1 MKKILSVS
9 ALAIVLGVSSSAMA
23 AGYQLSEYSATG
35 LGRAFAG
42 AGIVGDDYSAIG
54 YNPAGMAV
62 NEKSGMQIGATYVGI
77 RSSVSGSD
85 TFDMNLSNPATAL
98 TGYTRS
104 GTASPYIVRVLPE
117 MFGQYKLNERAT
129 IGFGVY
135 TPFGLATDYKNLW
148 FGNSHALRSEIV
160 GYNFSPSFSYKLLD
174 QLTVAASLNV
184 QYASA
189 KISNKIQKEGST
201 LPIPGLPAGPIY
213 MGDASQAN
221 LEGDDWGVGYTVGVM
236 FEPVKNTRLGVSY
249 RSKVSHKLK
258 GQIDINGLPLGNGEK
273 SISAKITTPEML
285 WITGYH
291 QLTDK
296 IGLSATARWTKW
308 NRFKNLDIY
317 EKAGPAVSKT
327 EENWENTWFYALG
340 MDYALTDKLTFRIGG
355 AYDEPA
361 VKSPENRT
369 ARIPDARRWWAS
381 VGASYERDNW
391 QFDIG
396 YSHLFVKA
404 VEAKHGS
411 SGCSDFNAK
420 YSSNANLVGVNIQYK
435 F

>member
-9 ALAIVLGVSSSAMA
+9 AVAIALSMSGSAWA

-42 AGIVGDDYSAIG
+42 GGMVGDDYSAIG

-77 RSSVSGSD
+77 RSSVKGSVSGQYQMTGPS
-85 TFDMNLSNPATAL
+85 SVAPAPD
-98 TGYTRS
+98 RS
-104 GTASPYIVRVLPE
+104 GDTSPYIVRVLPE
-117 MFGQYKLNERAT
+117 AFGQYKLNDQIT
-129 IGFGVY
+129 LGFGMY
-135 TPFGLATDYKNLW
+135 APFGLATDYKNTW
-148 FGNSHALRSEIV
+148 FGRSHALRSEIL
-160 GYNFSPSFSYKLLD
+160 GYNFSPSISYKPVNWLSLG
-174 QLTVAASLNV
+174 ASVNF
-184 QYASA
+184 QYAAA
-189 KISNKIQKEGST
+189 KLTNGIEKN
-201 LPIPGLPAGPIY
+201 
-213 MGDASQAN
+213 MGVPVYFANSQAN
-221 LEGDDWGVGYTVGVM
+221 LEGDDWGVGYTVGLMV
-236 FEPVKNTRLGVSY
+236 EPVKNTRLGVSY
-249 RSKVSHKLK
+249 RSKISHQLK
-258 GQIDINGLPLGNGEK
+258 GDLKLTGLPAGNGK
-273 SISAKITTPEML
+273 SDIMAKITTPEMI

-308 NRFKNLDIY
+308 NRFKELNIY
-317 EKAGPAVSKT
+317 PTDGGAAVSQT
-327 EENWENTWFYALG
+327 NENWENTWFYALG
-340 MDYALTDKLTFRIGG
+340 ADYALTNKLTFRIGA

-396 YSHLFVKA
+396 YSHIFVKS

-411 SGCSDFNAK
+411 EGTSNFNAK
-420 YSSNANLVGVNIQYK
+420 YSSNANLVGVNVQYK

>member
-1 MKKILSVS
+1 MTKILSVS
-9 ALAIVLGVSSSAMA
+9 AFAIAFGLSAGAMA

-42 AGIVGDDYSAIG
+42 AGVVGDDYSAIG

-77 RSSVSGSD
+77 RSSVNGSD
-85 TFDMNLSNPATAL
+85 TFKMNAATGQ
-98 TGYTRS
+98 TGYVRAD
-104 GTASPYIVRVLPE
+104 GTSPYIVRVLPE
-117 MFGQYKLNERAT
+117 MFGQYKMNDRLT
-129 IGFGVY
+129 LGFGAY
-135 TPFGLATDYKNLW
+135 APYGLATDYKNSW
-148 FGNSHALRSEIV
+148 FGNAHALRSEIV
-160 GYNFSPSFSYKLLD
+160 GYNFSPSLSYKVFD
-174 QLTVAASLNV
+174 QLTVGASMNV
-184 QYASA
+184 QYATA
-189 KISNKIQKEGST
+189 KISNRVEKDLG
-201 LPIPGLPAGPIY
+201 AGPMY
-213 MGDASQAN
+213 FGDSSIAH
-221 LEGDDWGVGYTVGVM
+221 LEGDDWGVGYTLGMM

-249 RSKVSHKLK
+249 RSKISHKLK
-258 GQIDINGLPLGNGEK
+258 GQLDLEGMNMGGTILPATQD
-273 SISAKITTPEML
+273 SVTAKITTPEMV

-296 IGLSATARWTKW
+296 IGLSATARWTRW

-317 EKAGPAVSKT
+317 KKTGEEVSKT
-327 EENWENTWFYALG
+327 AENWENTWFYAVG
-340 MDYALTDKLTFRIGG
+340 ADYAWNDDLTFRIGG

-396 YSHLFVKA
+396 YSHLFIKSVFA
-404 VEAKHGS
+404 RHGS
-411 SGCSDFNAK
+411 NGSSDFDAK
-420 YSSNANLVGVNIQYK
+420 YSSNANLVSVNVQYK